1 MKINFNGECILENNG
16 VDGPQ
21 ITTERLN
28 LMGLQMADGDFISEL
43 VNSQGWLEY
52 IGDRHVKTLED
63 AKRYIN
69 GLLEN
74 PNIDYWVVRLNNTL
88 KPIGVIT
95 KIQRETMTK
104 PDIGFAFLPE
114 FQGQGYAYE
123 ATLAVLC
130 ELDALY
136 DNPKYMAMTLPHN
149 QPSINL
155 LKRLDFKYM
164 GEIEDHG
171 ETLALFERI

>member
-1 MKINFNGECILENNG
+1 MKINFNSRCVLENNPI
-16 VDGPQ
+16 DDPQ
-21 ITTERLN
+21 ITTERLD
-28 LMGLQMADGDFISEL
+28 LMGLQMADGVFIIEL

-63 AKRYIN
+63 AKGYIN

-74 PNIDYWVVRLNNTL
+74 PNIDYWVVRLKNIL

-95 KIQRETMTK
+95 KIQRETMSK

-123 ATLAVLC
+123 ATLAVLY

-155 LKRLDFKYM
+155 LQRLNFKFIC
-164 GEIEDHG
+164 EIQDHG